1 MSRLTTLLNTPSFQ
15 QNYKFK
21 SSAFT
26 RNRKLTFPAV
36 AGMILRMIKQSL
48 QITCNWF
55 GNFIELE
62 PASKQ
67 AFSLARQQIS
77 PECFQALHADGLE
90 ANYTLNPQKGL
101 WRGFRI
107 IAADGSTLRLPESK
121 ELAKEFG
128 RWPTREGVNPS
139 PPIAR
144 ISEFTDITSKLVLSG
159 RIVSCNTSEDEL
171 AKEQLVEVVQKMR
184 TLGQKKLLFVYDRG
198 YPSEEFINQHV
209 ELDVDFIFRV
219 PRNFNKA
226 ISEVYQGKEQENL
239 LITEGWPLL
248 RVSQFTLPGGEDELL
263 LTTLTDEQLYP
274 QEALSEVYHGRW
286 TAMEEGYKK
295 QKITMQLENFSG
307 KTVIAI
313 KQEYWATLTVAN
325 LMEMGCIEIEGYWIP
340 GSLPSR
346 HVNRSVIFGSMRDAT
361 IEAIFE
367 MISMEEYSSR
377 FQRMAR
383 KSMLKVRPGRNHSRA
398 GVGKPKSHLFLLSS
412 PHLAIL
418 PK

>member
-1 MSRLTTLLNTPSFQ
+1 MTTLYHAMSRLTSLLKTHSFQ

-21 SSAFT
+21 PAAFT
-26 RNRKLTFPAV
+26 RNRKLTFPV
-36 AGMILRMIKQSL
+36 VTGMILRMIKQSL

-55 GNFIELE
+55 GDLIESE

-90 ANYTLNPQKGL
+90 ANYTLNPHKGL

-107 IAADGSTLRLPESK
+107 IAADGSTLRLPES
-121 ELAKEFG
+121 EDLAIEFG
-128 RWPTREGVNPS
+128 RWPTREGVNVS

-144 ISEFTDITSKLVLSG
+144 ISEFTDIATKLVLSG
-159 RIVSCNTSEDEL
+159 KIASCNTSEDEL
-171 AKEQLVEVVQKMR
+171 AREQLPEVVQKMR
-184 TLGQKKLLFVYDRG
+184 SFGQKHLLFVYDRG
-198 YPSEEFINQHV
+198 YPSEDFINQHV
-209 ELDVDFIFRV
+209 ELGVDFIFRV
-219 PRNFNKA
+219 PKNFNKS
-226 ISEVYQGKEQENL
+226 ISEIYRGKEQENF
-239 LITEGWPLL
+239 LITEAWPLL

-263 LTTLTDEQLYP
+263 LTSLMDDQLYS
-274 QEALSEVYHGRW
+274 QEILSEVYHGRW

-307 KTVIAI
+307 KTATAI
-313 KQEYWATLTVAN
+313 RQEYWATLTVGN

-340 GSLPSR
+340 GALPKQ

-367 MISMEEYSSR
+367 MISMEEYSAKFKR
-377 FQRMAR
+377 VAKRA
-383 KSMLKVRPGRNHSRA
+383 MLKIRPGRSYSRA
-398 GVGKPKSHLFLLSS
+398 GVGKPKSH
-412 PHLAIL
+412 HVYRRAC
-418 PK
+418 